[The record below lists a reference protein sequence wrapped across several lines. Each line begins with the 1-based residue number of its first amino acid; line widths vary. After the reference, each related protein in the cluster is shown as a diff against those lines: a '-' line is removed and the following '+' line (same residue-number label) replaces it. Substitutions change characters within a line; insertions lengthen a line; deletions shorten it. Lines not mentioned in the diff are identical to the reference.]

1 MAEVKMKLEGSQGT
15 VETVENT
22 VKNNKLEM
30 DEWVEFTKMNKNVK
44 TNQSE
49 KTWESQKKIVIQSVF
64 ILKKKHNETANI

>member
-30 DEWVEFTKMNKNVK
+30 DEWVEFTQMNKDVK
-44 TNQSE
+44 TNSSE
-49 KTWESQKKIVIQSVF
+49 KTWESQKKIVI
-64 ILKKKHNETANI
+64 

>member
-49 KTWESQKKIVIQSVF
+49 KTWESQKKIVILAVSLCF
-64 ILKKKHNETANI
+64 FFKMKTDYI

>member
-1 MAEVKMKLEGSQGT
+1 MAKVKMKLEGSQGI

-44 TNQSE
+44 TNSSE
-49 KTWESQKKIVIQSVF
+49 KT
-64 ILKKKHNETANI
+64 

>member
-1 MAEVKMKLEGSQGT
+1 MAKVKMKLEGSQGI

-44 TNQSE
+44 TNSSE
-49 KTWESQKKIVIQSVF
+49 KTWESQKKIVI
-64 ILKKKHNETANI
+64 

>member
-1 MAEVKMKLEGSQGT
+1 MAKVKMKLEGSQGI

-44 TNQSE
+44 TNSSE
-49 KTWESQKKIVIQSVF
+49 KTWESQKKIV
-64 ILKKKHNETANI
+64 T

>member
-1 MAEVKMKLEGSQGT
+1 MAEVKMKLEGSQGA

-30 DEWVEFTKMNKNVK
+30 DEWVKICKMNKNIK
-44 TNQSE
+44 TNSSE
-49 KTWESQKKIVIQSVF
+49 KTWESQRRLLYSLFF

>member
-30 DEWVEFTKMNKNVK
+30 DEWVEFTQMNKNVK
-44 TNQSE
+44 FE
-49 KTWESQKKIVIQSVF
+49 WENMEITKEDCYIVCF
-64 ILKKKHNETANI
+64 HLKEET

>member
-22 VKNNKLEM
+22 LKNNKLEM

-44 TNQSE
+44 TNSSE
-49 KTWESQKKIVIQSVF
+49 KTWESQKKIVI
-64 ILKKKHNETANI
+64 

>member
-44 TNQSE
+44 TNSSE
-49 KTWESQKKIVIQSVF
+49 KTWESQKKIVI
-64 ILKKKHNETANI
+64 